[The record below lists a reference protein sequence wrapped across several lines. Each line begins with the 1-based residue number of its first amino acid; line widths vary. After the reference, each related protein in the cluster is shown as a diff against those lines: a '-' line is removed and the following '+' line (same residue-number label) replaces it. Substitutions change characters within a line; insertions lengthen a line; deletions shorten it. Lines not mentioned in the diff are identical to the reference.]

1 MSAGWCPALAY
12 HTVAMAWQASWN
24 GTVRSTARA
33 VRLRR
38 RNKVSSIATGTGLPG
53 RDQQRHHQPRY
64 RQAQVIGA
72 PAGTG
77 EELVRPVMR
86 PGPGQARPGQ
96 HAAHGPPPRLRQEP
110 AGQAPERA
118 E

>member
-86 PGPGQARPGQ
+86 P
-96 HAAHGPPPRLRQEP
+96 
-110 AGQAPERA
+110 AP
-118 E
+118 